1 MVERIRKNADKREKE
16 MNEDHK
22 AEVMELQ
29 QKLRGERDQYQ
40 LLNDNM
46 QVLTRRINELELQST
61 QKEK

>member
-1 MVERIRKNADKREKE
+1 

-22 AEVMELQ
+22 AEIMELQ

-46 QVLTRRINELELQST
+46 
-61 QKEK
+61 